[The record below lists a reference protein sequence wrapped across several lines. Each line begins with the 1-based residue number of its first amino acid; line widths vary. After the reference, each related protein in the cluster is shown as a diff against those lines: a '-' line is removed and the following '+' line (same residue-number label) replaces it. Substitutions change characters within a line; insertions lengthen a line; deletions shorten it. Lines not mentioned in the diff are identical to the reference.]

1 MTELWH
7 GVLTGACLTA
17 ACSGGGNAAYFGAV
31 AARSGEP
38 GRRLGAQVLTVVNAA
53 VALHGGVQAL
63 ALLRNEPVAAG
74 MSVVTQ
80 LLAAAGALA
89 TSLVVLRRVLAS
101 RRPLR

>member
-17 ACSGGGNAAYFGAV
+17 ACSGGGNAAYFGV
-31 AARSGEP
+31 LAARSRDP
-38 GRRLGAQVLTVVNAA
+38 GRRLGAQVLTLVNAA

-74 MSVVTQ
+74 VSVVTQ
-80 LLAAAGALA
+80 LLAATGALA
-89 TSLVVLRRVLAS
+89 TSLVVLRRALAG
-101 RRPLR
+101 RRGQR